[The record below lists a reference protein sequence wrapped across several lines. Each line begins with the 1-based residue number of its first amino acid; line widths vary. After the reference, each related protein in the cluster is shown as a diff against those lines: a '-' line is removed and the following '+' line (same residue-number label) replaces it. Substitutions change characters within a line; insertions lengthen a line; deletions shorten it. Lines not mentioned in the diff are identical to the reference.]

1 MTNELKQECGVG
13 YYWCTTDKVCKPMQK
28 EDGEGGMVGGS
39 PVVNSASHGE
49 LAGLGIGKDGEPG
62 IKKNKKGVK
71 SFTSFIKRKSNVAS

>member
-1 MTNELKQECGVG
+1 MTNELKQECGAG

-39 PVVNSASHGE
+39 PVINSASRGE
-49 LAGLGIGKDGEPG
+49 IAGLGFGKDGEPG